1 MSALS
6 ILQFN
11 LNNNVHVVIE
21 KFFNQIVID
30 FQFRKIMIV
39 VIMSFALRQS
49 SNTITI
55 VAKSKFE
62 KNRFVFQKKIDDV
75 IAFVVAKSKIL
86 YDKKHQFLKLNF
98 DDKTYF
104 RFYHEYSLSSQINVK
119 LFNQRIES
127 FLVKRRID
135 KLAYEL
141 NLSSR

>member
-21 KFFNQIVID
+21 KSLNQIVID
-30 FQFRKIMIV
+30 FQLKEIMIA

-49 SNTITI
+49 SNTTTI

-62 KNRFVFQKKIDDV
+62 KNRFVFQKEIDDV

-86 YDKKHQFLKLNF
+86 YDKKHQFLKFNF
-98 DDKTYF
+98 DDKTYL
-104 RFYHEYSLSSQINVK
+104 RFHHEYSLSSQINVK

-127 FLVKRRID
+127 FLIKRRID

>member
-6 ILQFN
+6 ALQFS
-11 LNNNVHVVIE
+11 LNNSVHVVIE
-21 KFFNQIVID
+21 KFLNQVVID
-30 FQFRKIMIV
+30 FQFREIMIA
-39 VIMSFALRQS
+39 VIMSSALRQS
-49 SNTITI
+49 SNTVTTD
-55 VAKSKFE
+55 AKSEFE

-75 IAFVVAKSKIL
+75 TAFVVAKSKIL
-86 YDKKHQFLKLNF
+86 YDKRHQFLKLNLG
-98 DDKTYF
+98 DKAYF
-104 RFYHEYSLSSQINVK
+104 RFHHEYFLSSQINVK